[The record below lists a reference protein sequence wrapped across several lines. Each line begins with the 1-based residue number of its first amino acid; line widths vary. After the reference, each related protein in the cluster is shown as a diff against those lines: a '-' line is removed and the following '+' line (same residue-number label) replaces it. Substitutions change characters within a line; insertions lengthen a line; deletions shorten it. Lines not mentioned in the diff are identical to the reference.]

1 MNIISKE
8 PKVSYFQF
16 YFIFMEVFHRL
27 VDLGKMGLHKNILR
41 GLLVETLLHNMVY
54 LLIFMFENFS
64 HNGQGT
70 KKM

>member
-27 VDLGKMGLHKNILR
+27 VDLGKMGLHKNIHQ
-41 GLLVETLLHNMVY
+41 GLHVEALLHNTV
-54 LLIFMFENFS
+54 IC
-64 HNGQGT
+64 
-70 KKM
+70 